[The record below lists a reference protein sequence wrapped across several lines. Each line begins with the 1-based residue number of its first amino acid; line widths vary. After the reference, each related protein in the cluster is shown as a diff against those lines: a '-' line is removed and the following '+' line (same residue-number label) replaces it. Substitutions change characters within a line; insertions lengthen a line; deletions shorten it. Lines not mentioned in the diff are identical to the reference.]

1 MLVGNSNTTGEL
13 RESLAGNSSAVPRG
27 DRLIHFALSVGR
39 TALWRGGS
47 ACSFITRKQDRIVM
61 VSLSLHS
68 AVTGVPASVLEGALV
83 LLPRA
88 RPFPGLAR
96 LRAPA
101 WAALLPVSI
110 IAGTFGLLIAP
121 GLASP
126 TVLAAAVTTPLLAL
140 VAVLLVVRARLFV
153 LPLAA
158 ASGAL
163 AVWATGLGG
172 HVGTGVITALAC
184 LTVGA
189 ALQRLIPGRWL
200 LVGVAAMSVV
210 DITLLLAGPGY
221 HETAVLAAAQTNFH
235 GPRFTG
241 ARIGG
246 TTIGYPDLFLAAL
259 MGTSLA
265 GQRAQ
270 AWAAG
275 LLVVF
280 AVAYDSM
287 LSPGLLLP
295 ATVPIALTLGVV
307 WLVRHHRRRARHA
320 RLSATALATQ
330 CEPPTA
336 LSGPLAPAVRTAW
349 RTCPQHPPRASAS
362 RCH

>member
-1 MLVGNSNTTGEL
+1 
-13 RESLAGNSSAVPRG
+13 
-27 DRLIHFALSVGR
+27 
-39 TALWRGGS
+39 
-47 ACSFITRKQDRIVM
+47 M

-68 AVTGVPASVLEGALV
+68 ALSGVPASLLEGALV

-101 WAALLPVSI
+101 WAALLPLSI
-110 IAGTFGLLIAP
+110 IVGTFGLLIAP
-121 GLASP
+121 ALAP
-126 TVLAAAVTTPLLAL
+126 RTVLAAAVTTPLLA
-140 VAVLLVVRARLFV
+140 VIAVLLVVRARRLV
-153 LPLAA
+153 LPVAA
-158 ASGAL
+158 VAGGL
-163 AVWATGLGG
+163 AVWATGQGG
-172 HVGTGVITALAC
+172 HVGTGVVTALAC

-200 LVGVAAMSVV
+200 LIGVAAMSVV

>member
-1 MLVGNSNTTGEL
+1 
-13 RESLAGNSSAVPRG
+13 
-27 DRLIHFALSVGR
+27 
-39 TALWRGGS
+39 
-47 ACSFITRKQDRIVM
+47 M

-68 AVTGVPASVLEGALV
+68 ALSGVPASILEGVLV

-101 WAALLPVSI
+101 WAALLPLSI
-110 IAGTFGLLIAP
+110 VVGTFGLLIVPELAP
-121 GLASP
+121 S
-126 TVLAAAVTTPLLAL
+126 TVLAAAITTPLLAAI
-140 VAVLLVVRARLFV
+140 AVLLVVRARLLV
-153 LPLAA
+153 MPLAVLA
-158 ASGAL
+158 GVL
-163 AVWATGLGG
+163 AVGATGQGG
-172 HVGTGVITALAC
+172 HVGTGVVTALAC

-200 LVGVAAMSVV
+200 LVGVVAMSVV

-259 MGTSLA
+259 LGASLA

-275 LLVVF
+275 MLVVF
-280 AVAYDSM
+280 AVAYDSL
-287 LSPGLLLP
+287 LSPGMLLP
-295 ATVPIALTLGVV
+295 ATVPIAVTLAVV
-307 WLVRHHRRRARHA
+307 GLIRHHRRRAHRGASHVA
-320 RLSATALATQ
+320 AATVPAAATSHCDSLTALTD
-330 CEPPTA
+330 TR
-336 LSGPLAPAVRTAW
+336 APAARAAR
-349 RTCPQHPPRASAS
+349 RTCPEHASGRRVSLTPPAARTQEP
-362 RCH
+362 R

>member
-1 MLVGNSNTTGEL
+1 
-13 RESLAGNSSAVPRG
+13 
-27 DRLIHFALSVGR
+27 
-39 TALWRGGS
+39 
-47 ACSFITRKQDRIVM
+47 M
-61 VSLSLHS
+61 VSLHLHS
-68 AVTGVPASVLEGALV
+68 ALSGVPASALEGALV

-110 IAGTFGLLIAP
+110 IVGTFGLLVAP
-121 GLASP
+121 GLAAS
-126 TVLAAAVTTPLLAL
+126 TVFAAAITTPLLAL
-140 VAVLLVVRARLFV
+140 IAVFRVVRARLLV

-158 ASGAL
+158 VAGAL
-163 AVWATGLGG
+163 AVWASGMGG
-172 HVGTGVITALAC
+172 HVGTGVVTALAC

-200 LVGVAAMSVV
+200 LLGVLAMSVV
-210 DITLLLAGPGY
+210 DIALLLAGPGY

-259 MGTSLA
+259 LGASLA

-275 LLVVF
+275 MLVVF

-287 LSPGLLLP
+287 LAPGLLLP
-295 ATVPIALTLGVV
+295 ATVPIALTLAMVG
-307 WLVRHHRRRARHA
+307 LVRHRRHRARA
-320 RLSATALATQ
+320 RSARVTAAVLPACWDAPTVLSDTRVPGA
-330 CEPPTA
+330 
-336 LSGPLAPAVRTAW
+336 RTAR
-349 RTCPQHPPRASAS
+349 RTCPQHASTRRVSLTPPPVRTPGPRSGPPNAPSKSGVTRAA
-362 RCH
+362 

>member
-1 MLVGNSNTTGEL
+1 
-13 RESLAGNSSAVPRG
+13 
-27 DRLIHFALSVGR
+27 
-39 TALWRGGS
+39 
-47 ACSFITRKQDRIVM
+47 M
-61 VSLSLHS
+61 VSMSLHS
-68 AVTGVPASVLEGALV
+68 AVSGVPASVLEGALV

-88 RPFPGLAR
+88 RPFPRLAR
-96 LRAPA
+96 MRAPA

-110 IAGTFGLLIAP
+110 VVGTFGLLIAP

-126 TVLAAAVTTPLLAL
+126 TVLAAAVTTPVLAII
-140 VAVLLVVRARLFV
+140 AVLLVVRARLLV

-158 ASGAL
+158 FAGAL
-163 AVWATGLGG
+163 AVWATGQGG
-172 HVGTGVITALAC
+172 HIGTGVVTALAC

-200 LVGVAAMSVV
+200 LLGVVAMSVV

-259 MGTSLA
+259 LGASLA
-265 GQRAQ
+265 GERAQ
-270 AWAAG
+270 LWAAG
-275 LLVVF
+275 LLT
-280 AVAYDSM
+280 ASAIAYDSL

-295 ATVPIALTLGVV
+295 ATVPIALTLAVIG
-307 WLVRHHRRRARHA
+307 LLRHRYRTRSRRETPPPHPAA
-320 RLSATALATQ
+320 AVPATR
-330 CEPPTA
+330 CEPPAA
-336 LSGPLAPAVRTAW
+336 LGDTRAPGARSAR
-349 RTCPQHPPRASAS
+349 RTCPQHSSARRAKLTSVPARTPGPR
-362 RCH
+362 

>member
-1 MLVGNSNTTGEL
+1 
-13 RESLAGNSSAVPRG
+13 
-27 DRLIHFALSVGR
+27 
-39 TALWRGGS
+39 
-47 ACSFITRKQDRIVM
+47 M

-68 AVTGVPASVLEGALV
+68 ALSGAPASVLEGALV

-96 LRAPA
+96 LRGPA

-110 IAGTFGLLIAP
+110 VVGTFGLLIAP

-126 TVLAAAVTTPLLAL
+126 TVLAAAITTPLLA
-140 VAVLLVVRARLFV
+140 VIAVLLVVRARLLV

-158 ASGAL
+158 VSGGL
-163 AVWATGLGG
+163 AVLATGQGG
-172 HVGTGVITALAC
+172 HVGTGVVTALAC

-200 LVGVAAMSVV
+200 LVGVVAMSVV
-210 DITLLLAGPGY
+210 DIALLLAGPGY

-259 MGTSLA
+259 LGASLA
-265 GQRAQ
+265 GERAQ
-270 AWAAG
+270 FWAAG
-275 LLVVF
+275 LLTVF

-295 ATVPIALTLGVV
+295 ATVPIALTLVV
-307 WLVRHHRRRARHA
+307 IGIVRSHSRRRRAGAAHQA
-320 RLSATALATQ
+320 TIAPATHCGPATALSDTR
-330 CEPPTA
+330 
-336 LSGPLAPAVRTAW
+336 APGARTAR
-349 RTCPQHPPRASAS
+349 RTCPQLAPPARHASLTPQPA
-362 RCH
+362 RPPGPR

>member
-1 MLVGNSNTTGEL
+1 
-13 RESLAGNSSAVPRG
+13 
-27 DRLIHFALSVGR
+27 
-39 TALWRGGS
+39 
-47 ACSFITRKQDRIVM
+47 M

-68 AVTGVPASVLEGALV
+68 ALSGAPASVLEGALV

-110 IAGTFGLLIAP
+110 VVGTFGLLVAP

-126 TVLAAAVTTPLLAL
+126 TVLAAAITAPLLA
-140 VAVLLVVRARLFV
+140 VIAVLLVVRARLLV

-158 ASGAL
+158 VAGGL
-163 AVWATGLGG
+163 AVWATGPGG
-172 HVGTGVITALAC
+172 HVGTGVVTALAC

-200 LVGVAAMSVV
+200 LVGVVAMSVV

-259 MGTSLA
+259 LGASLA
-265 GQRAQ
+265 GERAQ
-270 AWAAG
+270 LWAAG
-275 LLVVF
+275 LLTVF

-287 LSPGLLLP
+287 LSPGRLLP
-295 ATVPIALTLGVV
+295 ATVPIALTLAVIGC
-307 WLVRHHRRRARHA
+307 VRSRSRSRSRSRGAGPAHQAA
-320 RLSATALATQ
+320 AAPATH
-330 CEPPTA
+330 CGPPTA
-336 LSGPLAPAVRTAW
+336 LSDTRAPGARTAR
-349 RTCPQHPPRASAS
+349 RTCPQLASARHAS
-362 RCH
+362 LTALPAPPPGPR

>member
-1 MLVGNSNTTGEL
+1 
-13 RESLAGNSSAVPRG
+13 
-27 DRLIHFALSVGR
+27 
-39 TALWRGGS
+39 
-47 ACSFITRKQDRIVM
+47 M
-61 VSLSLHS
+61 VSLHLHS
-68 AVTGVPASVLEGALV
+68 AVSGVPASVLEGALV

-110 IAGTFGLLIAP
+110 LVGTFGLLIAP
-121 GLASP
+121 GMASP
-126 TVLAAAVTTPLLAL
+126 TVLAAAITTPLLA
-140 VAVLLVVRARLFV
+140 VIAVLLVVRARLVV
-153 LPLAA
+153 LPLASVA
-158 ASGAL
+158 GGL
-163 AVWATGLGG
+163 AVWASGQGG
-172 HVGTGVITALAC
+172 HIGTGVVTALAC

-200 LVGVAAMSVV
+200 LFGVVAMSVV

-241 ARIGG
+241 ARIGA

-259 MGTSLA
+259 LGASLA

-270 AWAAG
+270 KWAAG
-275 LLVVF
+275 LLVLM

-287 LSPGLLLP
+287 LVPGLLLP
-295 ATVPIALTLGVV
+295 ATVPIALTLVV
-307 WLVRHHRRRARHA
+307 VGLVRYHRHRARLA
-320 RLSATALATQ
+320 RGT
-330 CEPPTA
+330 
-336 LSGPLAPAVRTAW
+336 APASGARCQSLTTLSDTRAPATRTAR
-349 RTCPQHPPRASAS
+349 RTCPQHVSARRVSLTQPPARSPGL
-362 RCH
+362 R

>member
-1 MLVGNSNTTGEL
+1 
-13 RESLAGNSSAVPRG
+13 
-27 DRLIHFALSVGR
+27 
-39 TALWRGGS
+39 
-47 ACSFITRKQDRIVM
+47 M

-68 AVTGVPASVLEGALV
+68 ALSGAPASVLEGALV

-110 IAGTFGLLIAP
+110 VIGTFGLLIAP

-126 TVLAAAVTTPLLAL
+126 TVLAAAITTPMLA
-140 VAVLLVVRARLFV
+140 VIAVLLVVRARLLV
-153 LPLAA
+153 MPLAA
-158 ASGAL
+158 VAGAL
-163 AVWATGLGG
+163 AVWATGQGG
-172 HVGTGVITALAC
+172 HVGTGVVTALAC

-200 LVGVAAMSVV
+200 LVGVVAMSVV

-259 MGTSLA
+259 LGASLA
-265 GQRAQ
+265 GERAQ
-270 AWAAG
+270 LWAAG
-275 LLVVF
+275 LLTVF

-295 ATVPIALTLGVV
+295 ATVPIALTLAVIGF
-307 WLVRHHRRRARHA
+307 VRSSSSSSLRRRAGPAHQA
-320 RLSATALATQ
+320 AAAPATH
-330 CEPPTA
+330 CGPPTA
-336 LSGPLAPAVRTAW
+336 LSDTRASGARTA
-349 RTCPQHPPRASAS
+349 RSACPQRASA
-362 RCH
+362 RRATLTPLPARPPGPR

>member
-1 MLVGNSNTTGEL
+1 
-13 RESLAGNSSAVPRG
+13 
-27 DRLIHFALSVGR
+27 
-39 TALWRGGS
+39 
-47 ACSFITRKQDRIVM
+47 M

-68 AVTGVPASVLEGALV
+68 AVSGVPASVLEGALV

-88 RPFPGLAR
+88 KPFPRLGR

-110 IAGTFGLLIAP
+110 IVGTFGLLIAP

-126 TVLAAAVTTPLLAL
+126 TVLAAAVTTPLLA
-140 VAVLLVVRARLFV
+140 VIAVLLVVRARTLM

-158 ASGAL
+158 GAGAL
-163 AVWATGLGG
+163 AMWADGVGG
-172 HVGTGVITALAC
+172 HIGTGVVTALAC

-200 LVGVAAMSVV
+200 LVGVVAMSVV

-241 ARIGG
+241 ARLGG

-259 MGTSLA
+259 LGASLA
-265 GQRAQ
+265 GQCAQ
-270 AWAAG
+270 LWAAALLTG
-275 LLVVF
+275 L
-280 AVAYDSM
+280 AIAYDSM
-287 LSPGLLLP
+287 LTPGLLLP
-295 ATVPIALTLGVV
+295 ATVPIALTLAVTV
-307 WLVRHHRRRARHA
+307 FLRQRRRGRQGAVVPA
-320 RLSATALATQ
+320 GGAPSALATAGV
-330 CEPPTA
+330 PTPA
-336 LSGPLAPAVRTAW
+336 PAPAPACAGPAAFTDMRAPAVRTAR
-349 RTCPQHPPRASAS
+349 RTCPQHASTRRASPTPPPA
-362 RCH
+362 RRQEPR

>member
-1 MLVGNSNTTGEL
+1 
-13 RESLAGNSSAVPRG
+13 
-27 DRLIHFALSVGR
+27 
-39 TALWRGGS
+39 
-47 ACSFITRKQDRIVM
+47 M

-68 AVTGVPASVLEGALV
+68 ALSGVPASLLEGALV

-101 WAALLPVSI
+101 WAALLPLSI
-110 IAGTFGLLIAP
+110 IVGTFGLLIAP
-121 GLASP
+121 ELAP
-126 TVLAAAVTTPLLAL
+126 RTLLAAAVTTPLLA
-140 VAVLLVVRARLFV
+140 VIAALLVVRARLLV

-158 ASGAL
+158 VAGGL
-163 AVWATGLGG
+163 AIWATGQGG
-172 HVGTGVITALAC
+172 HVGTGVVTALAC

-275 LLVVF
+275 LLVVL

-320 RLSATALATQ
+320 RLSATAPATQ

>member
-1 MLVGNSNTTGEL
+1 
-13 RESLAGNSSAVPRG
+13 
-27 DRLIHFALSVGR
+27 
-39 TALWRGGS
+39 
-47 ACSFITRKQDRIVM
+47 M
-61 VSLSLHS
+61 VSFSLHS
-68 AVTGVPASVLEGALV
+68 ALTGVPASILEGALV

-88 RPFPGLAR
+88 KPFPALAR

-101 WAALLPVSI
+101 WAALLPLSI
-110 IAGTFGLLIAP
+110 IVGTFGLLIAP
-121 GLASP
+121 GLAP
-126 TVLAAAVTTPLLAL
+126 QTVLAAAVTTPLLAAI
-140 VAVLLVVRARLFV
+140 AVLLVVRARLLV

-158 ASGAL
+158 LAGVLAVTASGP
-163 AVWATGLGG
+163 GG
-172 HVGTGVITALAC
+172 HIGTGVVTALAC

-200 LVGVAAMSVV
+200 LVGVLAMAVV

-259 MGTSLA
+259 LGASLA

-270 AWAAG
+270 VRAAG
-275 LLVVF
+275 LLVVL

-295 ATVPIALTLGVV
+295 ATVPIALTLVVVGLVQHGRGRTRRSAAVIAGSGV
-307 WLVRHHRRRARHA
+307 H
-320 RLSATALATQ
+320 

-336 LSGPLAPAVRTAW
+336 FSGTRAPAARTAR
-349 RTCPQHPPRASAS
+349 RTCPQHASAH
-362 RCH
+362 RAIPTPPHLRPQAPR